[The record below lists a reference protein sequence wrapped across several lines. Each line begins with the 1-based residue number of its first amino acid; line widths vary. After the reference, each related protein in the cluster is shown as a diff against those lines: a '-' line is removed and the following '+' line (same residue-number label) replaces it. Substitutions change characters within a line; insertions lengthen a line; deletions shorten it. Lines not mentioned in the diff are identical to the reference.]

1 MRNKVLLEKDG
12 KWSVVPCKVKG
23 AMLETGD
30 RNFRFNSE
38 AEAVAS
44 ISDDYMEMQHELMPM
59 IFGDS
64 YRRIFVHKQDFA
76 AEEPK

>member
-1 MRNKVLLEKDG
+1 MRNMVILEKAG

-30 RNFRFNSE
+30 RNFRYDTE
-38 AEAVAS
+38 AEALAS
-44 ISDDYMEMQHELMPM
+44 ISDEYMEMQHELMPI

-76 AEEPK
+76 AEL

>member
-1 MRNKVLLEKDG
+1 MRNIVLLEKDG

-23 AMLETGD
+23 AMLETGS

-38 AEAVAS
+38 AEALAT
-44 ISDDYMEMQHELMPM
+44 ISNDYMEMKHELMPM

-64 YRRIFVHKQDFA
+64 YRRIFVHKTDW
-76 AEEPK
+76 ETTT